1 MYTQNTG
8 LTQELTIVDDLLL
21 LEASDRTI
29 GYTLVPDTKAEM
41 IIPISKSIDL
51 KNIGSVRS
59 MSLNVDKVYFFMPR
73 RRGAETI
80 LAPNSKLLIVKI
92 NPIFAKK
99 MTMNQSEISS
109 GVFELNLDY
118 DQIKSLYN
126 SCTMADV
133 YTASEIIEEICA
145 DSPDLFDHNMTILES
160 IEHIKESQGMISIK
174 EIYSLLNISKSKLEQ
189 HFNRDVGLTPKE
201 FCKIEKLNYFIN
213 SYKSDT
219 SQSLTELTYQC
230 GYYDQSHLI
239 KDFKYFL
246 DTSPKRFF
254 NLIVPKS

>member
-8 LTQELTIVDDLLL
+8 LTQGLTIVDDMVL
-21 LEASDRTI
+21 LETTEKALN
-29 GYTLVPDTKAEM
+29 YTLVPDAKAEI
-41 IIPISKSIDL
+41 IIPLLKPTDF
-51 KNIGSVRS
+51 KNIGSVRHI
-59 MSLNVDKVYFFMPR
+59 SLSVDKAYFFMPR
-73 RRGAETI
+73 RRGAEVN
-80 LAPNSKLLIVKI
+80 LEPNSKLLIIKV
-92 NPIFAKK
+92 NPLYAKK
-99 MTMNQSEISS
+99 IMMKLEEVSS
-109 GVFELNLDY
+109 GIYDLNMEYQQLE
-118 DQIKSLYN
+118 SLCDDCSMN
-126 SCTMADV
+126 DV
-133 YTASEIIEEICA
+133 YAASEVIEEINA
-145 DSPDLFDHNMTILES
+145 DSLNLFDYNMTILES
-160 IEHIKESQGMISIK
+160 IEHIKESNGTISIR

-246 DTSPKRFF
+246 DTSPKKFF
-254 NLIVPKS
+254 LSES